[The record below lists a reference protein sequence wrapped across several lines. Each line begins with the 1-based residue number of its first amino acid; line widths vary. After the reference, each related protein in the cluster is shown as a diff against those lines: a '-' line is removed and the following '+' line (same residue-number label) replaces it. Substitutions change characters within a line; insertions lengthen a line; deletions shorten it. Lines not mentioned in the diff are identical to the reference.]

1 MNLVPD
7 LDWCKG
13 EGCNLL
19 KPIVNKHY
27 TLCDSCNYKRLHKGK
42 DKQEVYRERH
52 DKKNKDKQSK
62 PKLGSEIDKSSLVR
76 ELKKTFS
83 INKISNKKAERDR
96 LMKIAYREIDRERD
110 PVCEGC
116 GRGDVALSHSHILS
130 QANRKDLAAEKDN
143 IKLHCLGNY
152 YSCHETWERG
162 IPHEIVLMDDF
173 KENLAYIEMLD
184 KDQFIRIMIKL
195 EEANIKI

>member
-1 MNLVPD
+1 MDV
-7 LDWCKG
+7 CKG
-13 EGCNLL
+13 CGVLTH
-19 KPIVNKHY
+19 IQNKFH
-27 TLCDSCNYKRLHKGK
+27 TLCGECVFKKTHHGK
-42 DKQEVYRERH
+42 NKQQVAKERH
-52 DKKNKDKQSK
+52 DKKNEDKQPK
-62 PKLGSEIDKSSLVR
+62 LKLGSEIDKSLLVR

-96 LMKIAYREIDRERD
+96 LMKITYQKIDRERD

-130 QANRKDLAAEKDN
+130 QATRKDLAAEKDN

-173 KENLAYIEMLD
+173 KENLAYIEMVDRD
-184 KDQFIRIMIKL
+184 KFVRIMIKL